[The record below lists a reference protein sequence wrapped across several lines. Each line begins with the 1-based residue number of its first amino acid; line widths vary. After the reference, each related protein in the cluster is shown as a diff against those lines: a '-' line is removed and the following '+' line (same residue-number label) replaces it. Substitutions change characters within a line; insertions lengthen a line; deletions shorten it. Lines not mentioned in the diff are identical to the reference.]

1 MAYTSNSEFDLETR
15 VQITNEVPTLRSF
28 QQMHHSLQSSDTW
41 KWLIGDETV
50 TYELP
55 VGGKYVKDADGNLNE
70 LYADPVKI
78 VNGKKATKY
87 GPKISQKWNPKK
99 GVYEEHI
106 PHYHKKEING
116 TWVVEQDL
124 FLHEVYRYL
133 STIYPD
139 HPDWLNLLTRNEII
153 DAFNNAAAMVDY
165 KPNNEFFKLVADSI
179 EFEDPDVEEFKLNLR
194 NLTSNAARRKFYGS
208 TLGYRMVGHDAYE
221 NVMVFPIGKNLTL
234 EAQYREKREELKK
247 KNELDIKQYI
257 IDTFDE
263 RYQTLFRRIDWLGN
277 SRDISF
283 VTLNGFNLSTLVVP
297 GFEDFAFEFVSS
309 KDNEYSLDKYR
320 LYKDSVYSYYT
331 FSDGT
336 NNVVG
341 SISGV
346 KPFNVLQSSYV
357 TEDKT
362 KIVKYTSSDDKLFGI
377 QCSMK
382 NEPKYFTLYK
392 YKSFEDYKEI
402 FDRFKLNEE
411 FDGFKNCY
419 DSSNIVVPGTE
430 YFFNSYLSHLF
441 KLASKKSIEYT
452 ALRDE
457 VEYIYNPFIK
467 NTIMLPSEKMISL
480 YENKTDWK
488 DLKVIPKKE
497 LSLKKSGV
505 SVGDRISFRDMSYA
519 LDVVVYEIIGT
530 SYGQVEI
537 NFLGTR
543 KPEDYNSVNNFIKPW
558 SQVDD
563 TIVSNENIA
572 IVIRNKKNE
581 LIELEGSLR
590 CFWSEKKENFNTA
603 VYFSKALFN
612 IRAIPDEKSDALFN
626 LLYGNDAY
634 KLEKEIEETIKKY
647 QIELDK
653 ARNFIKSALN
663 ENLHGKPLEI
673 YEELSIKE
681 SLTEEEETKLAAAI
695 KTLETH
701 AYSFWSDYKEI
712 QQKISEEKE
721 DLSKVR
727 ENITQ
732 LKKNRDLLLDGR
744 ILTIGYDSIVESIFT
759 MGEGDVFNKLPFFL
773 EKGFV
778 SKLSFGNI
786 SVMPV
791 VPGLPNVKPLKVV
804 YKDGKTHIMATTI
817 GENPHFLRDKQ
828 YYQLES
834 NMLDRDRKEAFKS
847 SSTIR
852 VYNEKTFEIPIQVY
866 IDKQVGKTTN
876 EMQFLTDDAKKKF
889 ESIIVGSKVSGP
901 GISSDTYVTS
911 LGSNSLTISSSLSTG
926 GYLIY
931 KFECPVTTAPADIKN
946 DPFNYKKIMNE
957 YGLYNK
963 VSFFDHGV
971 YGKPEWPN
979 ISSVVFDGDL
989 RDKQIL
995 NPQTFRQVVKY
1006 LYQNKLDKNNQKVLI
1021 PSIGKYTRDVFVDIK
1036 ADKLISVKNHFGNK
1050 DNLMNVE
1057 WLDYIQNNMEL
1068 ALAKEN
1074 INVGANIVLNADTSG
1089 YASLLKEAVYTDP
1102 NLKVLFQTLNW
1113 SSNTIPAYAQLGT
1126 GGSGMRDFFKLV
1138 SSIYYP
1144 NVYGATFYDKTV
1156 EPEMGAG
1163 GEGNIADW
1171 RTEGLRKL
1179 VKRSTYSA
1187 SESGLDITNKYTTY
1201 ENIDEPI
1208 FEIPLNEYN
1217 INLKTLQKDKTFSL
1231 IDVLFYE
1238 QGFKNLTKKNELKIL
1253 KDKELSTNLL
1263 NVYASVSSMEAALS
1277 DSLSYYYFADG
1288 TNSKDKKGDFHFAQK
1303 TNNPGKERWKQY
1315 KVINGGVVGAPIFY
1329 FSKSFNQVI
1338 GLGFLADTTRKK
1350 FSGNYWNKILTDE
1363 KLQDEAITEIIKLKA
1378 YYYSNVQNTSEVV
1391 KMRDKLYKVNTKE
1404 EFEEYKKSYD
1414 EKKYKEAFENNLIL
1428 FTYIKGHFDID
1439 ESGKDSHDLFGL
1451 KDFDTIGLLWNGEDV
1466 EYVRVNKNYTLC
1478 TMDRIVPLPLLIR
1491 NEINLFYGYS
1501 IHNMISIYDK
1511 KKIEEKES
1519 SDWHAINKDLSEFYM
1534 DLSNSI
1540 LKYVTQLLNTIK
1552 LPRKYIAEGS
1562 YDINFYLDPQFVAEG
1577 YDYKC
1582 YTNPNECHKKI
1593 KYNVSQSAI
1602 KYDEKHD
1609 VFYTYAHTY
1618 DTKTNSFSEDI
1629 KKIVVNFEEQKYFTN
1644 LKLLSGAYRV
1654 DDTQY
1659 EGDTKITKQASI
1671 SAITGE
1677 AFSASDLSPLD
1688 RFIEAEEID
1697 LRSLYIPSLES
1708 KIFQG
1713 TKNLTGEIYG
1723 VTKDGNLYVGG
1734 KRVRPLSRMYDSSI
1748 IDTLTSIV
1756 PATVKDKVVAI
1767 PEYENGLTFIEKGF
1781 SEPQYVNVSIK
1792 KSLNPQYSRTDE
1804 PIFRYYK
1811 NLLVFEGLI
1820 DLKHSTAVQA
1830 PNEDIATFQ
1839 NVLGSLNPGDTIV
1852 GVAALSGGGYNTH
1865 TLISNIES
1873 KARFMA
1879 VKNNDVTVIDGSGK
1893 VWEAKNVNFESQKN
1907 VDFVQTDV
1915 NIGEGE
1921 VLETIWDDERKCF
1934 IATLGL
1940 KKYTDKSF
1948 KYDFWKSTIVRT
1960 LTNPEIE
1967 LFNTN
1972 IKFKDFTNG
1981 TGPVKFIKREDQ
1993 VFIPEGKTFL
2003 ANDVVATDYV
2013 KEQALINPNDIAIIL
2028 YKEAD
2033 PGPYHLDPNETL
2045 DDKATQQYGLAY
2057 DKVTKK
2063 VRIVKEGYYLPRDID
2078 ETKESLFQKLYSDK
2092 DVDIALTQEYMFVKS
2107 HNYKVNENGAYTREK
2122 TKSKHWKVSQIP
2134 DILDYTLLHLK
2145 TMTVDGSNSAYLYVQ
2160 NAFHNFIEWAFKDDV
2175 IMGAEQQPPGVTP
2188 GSDDWVVTFR
2198 AGALHDK
2205 YTYKQV
2211 KTYRD
2216 TVKKA
2221 ADGLKSFDEFKKTI
2235 KFYTTNGEVKK
2246 FKIDGVDYDLTCENY
2261 VSLQEAII
2269 KAVSETQLPLNKE
2282 LQIAAAENY
2291 IIEATT
2297 KNYVKQSRAK
2307 ANFINFHEMYYQ
2319 YLWLALTKLIGEY
2332 FSSNFGTSG
2341 IVNITAANRKLFFRL
2356 ATGDIISINKD
2367 KLYKVSDMQETTNW
2381 NVSTMPICSY
2391 VKGSYADKM
2400 AAFNTVELED
2410 KTKIPVSA
2418 RSFNVYM
2425 YRVTTDMWVAPDG
2438 THMFF
2443 GGYTY
2448 PWKDISEAIKTN
2460 DGKPEDILKES
2471 WMKDNMSNWM
2481 NSADK
2486 TGKSP
2491 FIMYSND
2498 GGSTFIILP
2507 LKAYVDKKLFDN
2519 DDYEISSFEMNGD
2532 SVVGYVKNQ
2541 KTGGFEASQVVINF
2555 DHLGDVDVAATKY
2568 KQVSI
2573 APNGKIHT
2581 IETDEGYITWSDS
2594 DVGYGVD
2601 IDASEMAGTKTFNF
2615 DYTGSN
2621 VVTIPDNLTV
2631 KRVESNY
2638 FTLDKSISSGVMNS
2652 GKVRVLMSVSTSI
2665 DIDDPAYY
2673 LTKDTQKIYEYEY
2686 KQTGY
2691 LKVPTIREVYSAD
2704 IANRIYSP
2712 NYFTLSRY
2720 GYPTVEDDQNATHNY
2735 YEYETVDNGIG
2746 KVKSLKN
2753 ASNNEIKLC
2762 SEDGRF
2768 LLFENRNLYTFEDLI
2783 RNSMSITSAKTAG
2796 KNKLSVRE
2804 ATLDVLKMVEDKDF
2818 SNLLKDPTL
2827 EKFNTQELYGIIKS
2841 NELLKSLVEK
2851 NMLYQVEEN
2860 SKILDN
2866 PNFDVSEFIV
2876 ANEGSYLSSD
2886 NNFENAKQRFSIE
2899 FTGYEV
2905 SKNKVFAI
2913 YDKKYQCFL
2922 LKERRFITGNL
2933 VIPYTFYNNGEGIT
2947 IIPNPIIQYIKD
2959 SYKMTGDGYLA
2970 SGIYYNPKGYGGLRN
2985 NYSIE
2990 NNTPWDRDPYAFEKD
3005 LLKNSL
3011 GEYVYLTDEFGNRIK
3026 TYNATRIATENET
3039 VSYNDFFYDGENTIT
3054 YGDKTVKFYKLAEI
3068 EITQVH
3074 SSNTVTEWKTI
3085 LLRFFKNCKNL
3096 TDIQFQDKYKDGI
3109 YNSKGEKVFNAKQSE
3124 SFLYIKDQNTK
3135 YETTEDLYAYMK
3147 VRVDS
3152 VWKNVSIKFTYDKVE
3167 LPKLE
3172 LSENTFDP
3180 IIYHKRQKDGKDD
3193 YAVITKVPEG
3203 EGRIIKTYKFIFH
3216 HEEKGVFSS
3225 ESSGVKI
3232 TKTFDGTDTVISIE
3246 VTALPTKFSPV
3257 VIQYNKKD
3265 FHRLPIFYIEHP
3277 IYSYHSKLYIGDSL
3291 FNKNTNVK
3299 LLEPTA
3305 LTIEPIAY
3313 NEVKQLKDVKKGDI
3327 ITGLYGYCISRAP
3340 KYRSFSDLIYYN
3352 GVIIPKGTSKKEGEL
3367 VNVNISEIADNKMQ
3381 FKLKNPLGFKK
3392 YDDGNEHYFRF
3403 KLLTISHQN
3412 IAAVHMND
3420 DKYYKE
3426 IDTQDILTFPPDRV
3440 WFNPKGSPKPPI
3452 KVGNTIYNEES
3463 NYAYYNEDFVND
3475 SGNKIYLC
3483 DETGHY
3489 IGYDVFGK
3497 EFRLDKKND
3506 GNCSKSVY
3514 PGFDERYVSPKPVNP
3529 TCKGWY
3535 KENMWTPN
3543 KDVNPLWQVIS
3554 IKPKIE
3560 NKVWVQSVTLNRYV
3574 KEENTQTLSTNILHP
3589 YVNIGNITSISAK
3602 DDVLSYDHDSD
3613 KFNLKDGIIRL
3624 LLSEGS
3630 SYFKEN
3636 SEVTMYGLHFET
3648 LNFKKLYSGE
3658 EVVNAIVPKLNATLQ
3673 ASYTVNTTRDF
3684 STSVQEDRSIVKVT
3698 ELGLFDRNHKLI
3710 AYANFPPVEYRT
3722 DKQHAAFTCVIYYGN
3737 MVEN

>member
-28 QQMHHSLQSSDTW
+28 QQMHHSLQSSNTW

-70 LYADPVKI
+70 LYAAPVKT
-78 VNGKKATKY
+78 VNGKQAPKY
-87 GPKISQKWNPKK
+87 GPKVSQKWNPKK
-99 GVYEEHI
+99 EVYEEYI
-106 PHYHKKEING
+106 PHYHKKEITG

-133 STIYPD
+133 RTVYPD

-179 EFEDPDVEEFKLNLR
+179 EFEDPGVEEFKLNLR

-221 NVMVFPIGKNLTL
+221 NIMVFPVGKNLTL
-234 EAQYREKREELKK
+234 EAQNREER
-247 KNELDIKQYI
+247 KNEVIDVKQYI

-283 VTLNGFNLSTLVVP
+283 VTLNGFNLSAFVVP

-309 KDNEYSLDKYR
+309 KDNEYTLDKYR

-336 NNVVG
+336 NNIVG

-346 KPFNVLQSSYV
+346 KPFNVLQMSYD
-357 TEDKT
+357 TENKST
-362 KIVKYTSSDDKLFGI
+362 IVKYTSSDDKLFGI

-382 NEPKYFTLYK
+382 NEPKYFTFYK
-392 YKSFEDYKEI
+392 YKSLDEYKVLFDTYLLKDEFE
-402 FDRFKLNEE
+402 N
-411 FDGFKNCY
+411 FKNCY
-419 DSSNIVVPGTE
+419 DSDGKAVPGTE
-430 YFFNSYLSHLF
+430 YFFNSYLSSLF
-441 KLASKKSIEYT
+441 RLALHGGTKLKYT
-452 ALRDE
+452 DLRTE

-467 NTIMLPSEKMISL
+467 NTIMLPTEKMISL

-497 LSLKKSGV
+497 LSLKNSGV
-505 SVGDRISFRDMSYA
+505 GIGDRISFRDMA
-519 LDVVVYEIIGT
+519 HTLDAVVYEIVGT

-537 NFLGTR
+537 KFLGTK
-543 KPEDYNSVNNFIKPW
+543 KPEDYNSVNNLIKPW

-563 TIVSNENIA
+563 TVVSDENIV

-612 IRAIPDEKSDALFN
+612 IRVIPDEKSDNLFN
-626 LLYGNDAY
+626 ILYGTDTY
-634 KLEKEIEETIKKY
+634 KLKKEIEDTIKKY
-647 QIELDK
+647 EKELDK
-653 ARNFIKSALN
+653 TRGLIKNALN
-663 ENLHGKPLEI
+663 EAIHGKPLEV
-673 YEELSIKE
+673 YEELSIKNP
-681 SLTEEEETKLAAAI
+681 LTEEEKTKLAAAI
-695 KTLETH
+695 KTLETN
-701 AYSFWSDYKEI
+701 AYSYWSDYKEI
-712 QQKISEEKE
+712 EQKISEEKE
-721 DLSKVR
+721 DLAKVQ
-727 ENITQ
+727 ENIAQ
-732 LKKNRDLLLDGR
+732 LKKNRDLLLDKR
-744 ILTIGYDSIVESIFT
+744 ILTIGYDSVVEGIYV
-759 MGEGDVFNKLPFFL
+759 MGEDDVFVKLPFFL
-773 EKGFV
+773 EKGFI

-791 VPGLPNVKPLKVV
+791 IPGLPNVIPLNHE
-804 YKDGKTHIMATTI
+804 YKDQNKTTHIMATI
-817 GENPHFLRDKQ
+817 DRKILLRDKD

-834 NMLDRDRKEAFKS
+834 NILDKDRKEAFKS

-866 IDKQVGKTTN
+866 IDKSVGKSTN

-901 GISSDTYVTS
+901 GISSNTYVTS
-911 LGSNSLTISSSLSTG
+911 IGSNSLTISSFLSTG
-926 GYLIY
+926 GYFTY
-931 KFECPVTTAPADIKN
+931 KFECPVTTAPADIKD

-971 YGKPEWPN
+971 YGTPEWPN
-979 ISSVVFDGDL
+979 VSSVVFDGDL

-995 NPQTFRQVVKY
+995 NPKTFRQVVKY
-1006 LYQNKLDKNNQKVLI
+1006 LYQSKLDNKNKVLI

-1036 ADKLISVKNHFGNK
+1036 ADKLISVKNHFGNI

-1074 INVGANIVLNADTSG
+1074 INVGANIILNADTSG

-1126 GGSGMRDFFKLV
+1126 GGSGMKDYFKLV

-1156 EPEMGAG
+1156 EPETGAG
-1163 GEGNIADW
+1163 SDGNIADW
-1171 RTEGLRKL
+1171 RKVGLRKL
-1179 VKRSTYSA
+1179 VKRNTYST
-1187 SESGLDITNKYTTY
+1187 SEFGQDNTNKYTTY
-1201 ENIDEPI
+1201 ENIDKPI

-1217 INLKTLQKDKTFSL
+1217 INLKTLQKDKTYSL

-1238 QGFKNLTKKNELKIL
+1238 QGFKNLTKKNELKIS

-1263 NVYASVSSMEAALS
+1263 NVYTSVSSRTAALS

-1288 TNSKDKKGDFHFAQK
+1288 TNGTDKKGDFYFAQK
-1303 TNNPGKERWKQY
+1303 STEPAKKRWKQY

-1329 FSKSFNQVI
+1329 FSRSFNQVI
-1338 GLGFLADTTRKK
+1338 GLGLLSDTKIDK
-1350 FSGNYWNKILTDE
+1350 FSGQYWKDILTS
-1363 KLQDEAITEIIKLKA
+1363 KSLQTKAITEILKLKA
-1378 YYYSNVQNTSEVV
+1378 YYHADPKNITDASD
-1391 KMRDKLYKVNTKE
+1391 MRDKLYKIKTEKD
-1404 EFEEYKKSYD
+1404 FE
-1414 EKKYKEAFENNLIL
+1414 KYKEFYDKDRYKSLFENSLIL
-1428 FTYIKGHFDID
+1428 FTYVKGHFDID
-1439 ESGKDSHDLFGL
+1439 ESGKKSLDLFGL
-1451 KDFDTIGLLWNGEDV
+1451 KDFDTIGLLWTGKDV
-1466 EYVRVNKNYTLC
+1466 EYVKVNKNYTLC
-1478 TMDRIVPLPLLIR
+1478 TTDSIVPLPLLVR

-1501 IHNMISIYDK
+1501 IYNMISIYDRK
-1511 KKIEEKES
+1511 EIEKKES
-1519 SDWHAINKDLSEFYM
+1519 STWHAVNEDLSEFYM

-1577 YDYKC
+1577 YVYNKYLETKGDC
-1582 YTNPNECHKKI
+1582 RRI
-1593 KYNVSQSAI
+1593 KYNISQSAI
-1602 KYDEKHD
+1602 KYDEKND
-1609 VFYTYAHTY
+1609 IFYTYAHTY
-1618 DTKTNSFSEDI
+1618 DAETNGFSENI
-1629 KKIVVNFEEQKYFTN
+1629 EKIVVNFEEQKYFKN
-1644 LKLLSGAYRV
+1644 LKILYGAYRV

-1688 RFIEAEEID
+1688 KFVEAEEID
-1697 LRSLYIPSLES
+1697 LRSLYMPSLES

-1723 VTKDGNLYVGG
+1723 VTKEGNLYVGG
-1734 KRVRPLSRMYDSSI
+1734 KRVRPLSRIYDSSI

-1792 KSLNPQYSRTDE
+1792 KSLSPQYSRVDE
-1804 PIFRYYK
+1804 PVFKYYK

-1839 NVLGSLNPGDTIV
+1839 NVLGSLNPGDTV
-1852 GVAALSGGGYNTH
+1852 MGVASLSGGGYNTH

-1879 VKNNDVTVIDGSGK
+1879 VKNNDVTVVDGSGK

-1907 VDFVQTDV
+1907 VDFTQTD
-1915 NIGEGE
+1915 IEIKEGE

-1940 KKYTDKSF
+1940 EKHNDKSF
-1948 KYDFWKSTIVRT
+1948 KYDFWISTVAQT
-1960 LTNPEIE
+1960 LTNPSAKV
-1967 LFNTN
+1967 FN
-1972 IKFKDFTNG
+1972 IDFKDSTNG
-1981 TGPVKFIKREDQ
+1981 AGLVKFIKREDQ

-2003 ANDVVATDYV
+2003 VDDVVATDHV
-2013 KEQALINPNDIAIIL
+2013 KEQALINPNDIAIKIYNEIEPKYNL
-2028 YKEAD
+2028 
-2033 PGPYHLDPNETL
+2033 GPNETL

-2057 DKVTKK
+2057 DKTTKK
-2063 VRIVKEGYYLPRDID
+2063 VRIVKEGYYLPRKID
-2078 ETKESLFQKLYSDK
+2078 ETKEKIFQKLYSDK
-2092 DVDIALTQEYMFVKS
+2092 DIDIALTQEYMFVKS
-2107 HNYKVNENGAYTREK
+2107 HNYTVNENGAYTREK
-2122 TKSKHWKVSQIP
+2122 TKSKHWKASQIP

-2145 TMTVDGSNSAYLYVQ
+2145 TMTVDGSNSAYIYVK
-2160 NAFHNFIEWAFKDDV
+2160 NAFTDFSSWAFKDN
-2175 IMGAEQQPPGVTP
+2175 IIQGAEQQPSGATP
-2188 GSDDWVVTFR
+2188 GSDDWVVTF
-2198 AGALHDK
+2198 GAHALKDS

-2216 TVKKA
+2216 TVKKFIST
-2221 ADGLKSFDEFKKTI
+2221 LKTFEEFKKTI
-2235 KFYTTNGEVKK
+2235 KFYTANGEVS
-2246 FKIDGVDYDLTCENY
+2246 LTCDSY
-2261 VSLQEAII
+2261 VSHPEAII
-2269 KAVSETQLPLNKE
+2269 KAVSETQIPLNEK
-2282 LQIAAAENY
+2282 LQISATANY
-2291 IIEATT
+2291 KLEATT
-2297 KNYVKQSRAK
+2297 KNYVKQSRGK

-2319 YLWLALTKLIGEY
+2319 YLWLALTKLIGGY
-2332 FSSNFGTSG
+2332 FSSNFGVSG
-2341 IVNITAANRKLFFRL
+2341 IVSITAANRKLFFRL
-2356 ATGDIISINKD
+2356 ATGDIISISKD
-2367 KLYKVSDMQETTNW
+2367 KLNKVSDMKEATNW
-2381 NVSTMPICSY
+2381 NVSTMPIGSY

-2400 AAFNTVELED
+2400 VAFNTVELED

-2438 THMFF
+2438 MHMFF

-2448 PWKDISEAIKTN
+2448 PWKDISATISTN
-2460 DGKPEDILKES
+2460 GGKPDEILKES

-2481 NSADK
+2481 NSTDK
-2486 TGKSP
+2486 TGKTP

-2507 LKAYVDKKLFDN
+2507 LKAYVDPKLFNN

-2541 KTGGFEASQVVINF
+2541 KTGGFEANQVVINF
-2555 DHLGDVDVAATKY
+2555 DHLGDVDVSATEY

-2573 APNGKIHT
+2573 AHNGKIHT
-2581 IETDEGYITWSDS
+2581 IETDEGFITWSDG

-2621 VVTIPDNLTV
+2621 IVTIPDNLTI

-2638 FTLDKSISSGVMNS
+2638 FTLDKSISSGAMTA

-2665 DIDDPAYY
+2665 DIDDPSYY
-2673 LTKDTQKIYEYEY
+2673 LTKDTQKIYEYES

-2704 IANRIYSP
+2704 VANRIYSP
-2712 NYFTLSRY
+2712 NYFTLSKY
-2720 GYPTVEDDQNATHNY
+2720 GYPTVEDDQNATHDY
-2735 YEYETVDNGIG
+2735 YEYETTDNGIG

-2753 ASNNEIKLC
+2753 ASNNDIKLC
-2762 SEDGRF
+2762 SEDGRL
-2768 LLFENRNLYTFEDLI
+2768 LLFENRDLYTFEDLI

-2804 ATLDVLKMVEDKDF
+2804 ATLDVQKMVEDKDF
-2818 SNLLKDPTL
+2818 SNLIKEPTL
-2827 EKFNTQELYGIIKS
+2827 EKFDTQELYGIIKS
-2841 NELLKSLVEK
+2841 NELLKSLIK
-2851 NMLYQVEEN
+2851 NRLLYQVEED
-2860 SKILDN
+2860 SKILDD

-2876 ANEGSYLSSD
+2876 INEGSYLSSD

-2899 FTGYEV
+2899 FTGYEDSV
-2905 SKNKVFAI
+2905 SYEKIFAI

-2933 VIPYTFYNNGEGIT
+2933 VIPYTFYNNGAGIAVV
-2947 IIPNPIIQYIKD
+2947 PNPIIQYIKD

-2985 NYSIE
+2985 NSSIE
-2990 NNTPWDRDPYAFEKD
+2990 NNTPWDRDPYAFENE

-3011 GEYVYLTDEFGNRIK
+3011 DEYVYLTDEFGNRIK

-3039 VSYNDFFYDGENTIT
+3039 VSYNDFFYDGINTIK
-3054 YGDKTVKFYKLAEI
+3054 YGDKTVEFYKLAET

-3074 SSNTVTEWKTI
+3074 SSNTVTEEKII

-3096 TDIQFQDKYKDGI
+3096 TEIQFQDKYKDGI
-3109 YNSKGEKVFNAKQSE
+3109 YNSKGEKVFNAKQHE
-3124 SFLYIKDQNTK
+3124 NFLEIKDHDTK
-3135 YETTEDLYAYMK
+3135 YATTGNLFAYMK
-3147 VRVDS
+3147 VRVDGI
-3152 VWKNVSIKFTYDKVE
+3152 WKNVSVKFTFDKIE

-3172 LSENTFDP
+3172 QLENAFDP
-3180 IIYHKRQKDGKDD
+3180 IIYHKRQKNGKDD
-3193 YAVITKVPEG
+3193 YAAITELKD
-3203 EGRIIKTYKFIFH
+3203 GRIIKTYKFSFSSKL
-3216 HEEKGVFSS
+3216 KGIFSS
-3225 ESSGVKI
+3225 ETSGVNI
-3232 TKTFDGTDTVISIE
+3232 TKKHETDTSTTVEVE
-3246 VTALPTKFSPV
+3246 VTALPTEFSQV
-3257 VIQYNKKD
+3257 IIQYNKKD
-3265 FHRLPIFYIEHP
+3265 FHRLPVFYIEHP
-3277 IYSYHSKLYIGDSL
+3277 IYTYDSKLYIGDSL
-3291 FNKNTNVK
+3291 YSKSTNVK
-3299 LLEPTA
+3299 LLDPPV

-3340 KYRSFSDLIYYN
+3340 KYQSFSDLVYYN
-3352 GVIIPKGTSKKEGEL
+3352 GVMIPKKIRKKEEEL

-3381 FKLKNPLGFKK
+3381 FKLKNPFGIKK

-3412 IAAVHMND
+3412 VAPVHMND
-3420 DKYYKE
+3420 NGYYKE
-3426 IDTQDILTFPPDRV
+3426 IDTKEMLTFPPDRV

-3452 KVGNTIYNEES
+3452 KVGNIIYNEES

-3483 DETGHY
+3483 DKSGHY
-3489 IGYDVFGK
+3489 VGYDISGN
-3497 EFRLDKKND
+3497 EFRLDKNND

-3535 KENMWTPN
+3535 KENMWTAN
-3543 KDVNPLWQVIS
+3543 KEVNPLWQVIS

-3574 KEENTQTLSTNILHP
+3574 KEGNNQTLSTDITYP

-3602 DDVLSYDHDSD
+3602 DNVLSYDHDSD

-3630 SYFKEN
+3630 PYFKEN

-3648 LNFKKLYSGE
+3648 FNFKKLYSGE
-3658 EVVNAIVPKLNATLQ
+3658 EAVNNIIPKLNATMQ

-3698 ELGLFDRNHKLI
+3698 ELGIFDRNHRLI
-3710 AYANFPPVEYRT
+3710 AYATFPPVEYRT
-3722 DKQHAAFTCVIYYGN
+3722 DKQHVAFTCVIYHGN
-3737 MVEN
+3737 MVQDK